1 MEVVYTDSWFSE
13 ALEGQAAEYLM
24 SQGCVIIG
32 QHADSTGAPSA
43 VQKALDTKK
52 YTNVYSVGYNVD
64 MLTAAKD
71 VALTSAANN
80 WEVYYE
86 FLFTQMLEGKEVPT
100 DWSAGY
106 AQTALGSACA
116 EGTQAK
122 VDEVI
127 AAIKDGSLKVF
138 DVSKFTV
145 GGEHITEAKVD
156 LSYMDFS
163 GDAPKVVFQGET
175 KDALVTENGVTYF
188 SESTLRAAPYF
199 TLRIDGIT
207 ENTDKKFGDN

>member
-1 MEVVYTDSWFSE
+1 
-13 ALEGQAAEYLM
+13 M

-43 VQKALDTKK
+43 VQKARESGK

-86 FLFTQMLEGKEVPT
+86 FLFTQMLAGKEIPT
-100 DWSAGY
+100 DWAAGY
-106 AQTALGSACA
+106 AQNAVAITALGTACA

-122 VDEVI
+122 VDEVVK
-127 AAIKDGSLKVF
+127 AIKDGSLKVF

-145 GGEHITEAKVD
+145 GGKQITEENAKID
-156 LSYMDFS
+156 LSYKVFT
-163 GDAPKVVFQGET
+163 GDTPKLVYQGET
-175 KDALVTENGVTYF
+175 KNALVTENGVTYF
-188 SESTLRAAPYF
+188 SESKLRAAPYF
-199 TLRIDGIT
+199 AIRIDGIVET
-207 ENTDKKFGDN
+207 TDN

>member
-1 MEVVYTDSWFSE
+1 
-13 ALEGQAAEYLM
+13 
-24 SQGCVIIG
+24 
-32 QHADSTGAPSA
+32 
-43 VQKALDTKK
+43 
-52 YTNVYSVGYNVD
+52 

-106 AQTALGSACA
+106 AQNAVSITALGSACA

-122 VDEVI
+122 VDEVVK
-127 AAIKDGSLKVF
+127 AIKDGSLKVF

-145 GGEHITEAKVD
+145 GGEHITEANID

-163 GDAPKVVFQGET
+163 GDAPKVVFKGET
-175 KDALVTENGVTYF
+175 KNALVTENGVTYF
-188 SESTLRAAPYF
+188 DESSLRAAPYF
-199 TLRIDGIT
+199 DVRVDGIT
-207 ENTDKKFGDN
+207 EIQSDYKD